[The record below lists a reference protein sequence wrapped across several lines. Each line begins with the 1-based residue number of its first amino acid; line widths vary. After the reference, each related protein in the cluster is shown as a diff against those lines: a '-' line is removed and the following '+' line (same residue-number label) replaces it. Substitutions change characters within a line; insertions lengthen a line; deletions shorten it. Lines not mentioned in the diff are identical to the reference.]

1 MRNSSQRNLGGKTFT
16 SLKPFSHI
24 ESLDMDMIVPTMFK
38 RKTLI
43 PIAFSLEISNI
54 PQTIDIKSKHQIL
67 ILKSKPY
74 RIGI

>member
-1 MRNSSQRNLGGKTFT
+1 
-16 SLKPFSHI
+16 
-24 ESLDMDMIVPTMFK
+24 MIVPTMFK